1 MLEKTTRDAPVVAA
15 LQPAMAASAKWFEAA
30 ADVLMRGRERRGA
43 RRRRTRAAV
52 GHALAFATWRSLAR
66 EQGLAQAEAVE
77 LMCELVEIP

>member
-1 MLEKTTRDAPVVAA
+1 
-15 LQPAMAASAKWFEAA
+15 
-30 ADVLMRGRERRGA
+30 MRGRERRGA